1 MVIYE
6 EIYSKVTAK
15 KNTSFI
21 PPQIG

>member
-6 EIYSKVTAK
+6 EIYSEVTAK